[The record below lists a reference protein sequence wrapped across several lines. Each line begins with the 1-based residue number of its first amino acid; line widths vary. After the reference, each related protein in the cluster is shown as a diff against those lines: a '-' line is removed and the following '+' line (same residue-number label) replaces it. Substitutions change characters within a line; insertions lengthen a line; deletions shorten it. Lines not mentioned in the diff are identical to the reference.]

1 MELLLLLLRMML
13 LQLRGSTK
21 RWCFRVARRW
31 GGLASMGMG
40 IYELGE
46 VFRLRCH
53 SHWCLRWCRQ
63 CGASLML
70 LYASVVERGY
80 HAHCGAN
87 MALACCHPR
96 LILSAAARWL
106 RGSRD
111 LQREIESERCMM
123 NEHSHKH
130 QWLPGPR
137 PWPWLQRGGSAPERL
152 VARQS
157 SGLAASAAS
166 RAQVFCARMC
176 VML

>member
-1 MELLLLLLRMML
+1 MELLLLLLMLL

-21 RWCFRVARRW
+21 RWCIRVARQW
-31 GGLASMGMG
+31 GGPASMGVS

-53 SHWCLRWCRQ
+53 SHWCLRRCRQ

-80 HAHCGAN
+80 LAHCGAN
-87 MALACCHPR
+87 VALAFCHPR
-96 LILSAAARWL
+96 ANWSAAARWL

-123 NEHSHKH
+123 
-130 QWLPGPR
+130 R
-137 PWPWLQRGGSAPERL
+137 
-152 VARQS
+152 
-157 SGLAASAAS
+157 
-166 RAQVFCARMC
+166 
-176 VML
+176 